1 MDLSLLALLL
11 AGVGLWFL
19 LEGALY
25 AAMPQAMRRFLDWAA
40 RLPERELRA
49 GGLWTA
55 ILGAICLYAAL
66 RLI

>member
-1 MDLSLLALLL
+1 MDLTLFALIL
-11 AGVGLWFL
+11 AGLGLWFL

-40 RLPERELRA
+40 RLPEAELRSA
-49 GGLWTA
+49 GVWTA
-55 ILGAICLYAAL
+55 ILGAICLYGAL